1 MKNKKINIVNTNQIR
16 LVMDNINVKQI
27 NNMRDYSITRKKGE
41 WYDARVVD
49 SFGNKYQNYFE
60 FAHEA
65 NDWIYYIWENEKP
78 PLTEKEEMDLLANAI
93 WGCTKLDEELGLL
106 KGNED
111 NLD

>member
-1 MKNKKINIVNTNQIR
+1 MVQQSI
-16 LVMDNINVKQI
+16 
-27 NNMRDYSITRKKGE
+27 NMRNYSITRRKGE
-41 WYDARVVD
+41 WYHAEVTD
-49 SFGNKYQNYFE
+49 SYGNNYDNYFE

-78 PLTEKEEMDLLANAI
+78 PLTEEERMDLLANAI

-106 KGNED
+106 KRNED